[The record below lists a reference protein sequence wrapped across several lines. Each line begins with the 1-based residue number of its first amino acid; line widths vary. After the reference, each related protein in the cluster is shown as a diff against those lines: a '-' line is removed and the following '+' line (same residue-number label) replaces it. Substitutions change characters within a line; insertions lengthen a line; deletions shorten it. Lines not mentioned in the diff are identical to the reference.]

1 MNKISLKN
9 KISFLNSFNSN
20 PLKLM
25 IAILLLFLMTP
36 ELFSFNTFTRI
47 SGVVLDRES
56 SAPIPNAVLH
66 LLNTEIYIT
75 TKIDGSFFLDE
86 IKEGKYQIKVT
97 HLAYQE
103 NLLDLELAENTP
115 KNIKIYLIPKSI
127 EISPVVVIDR
137 GYRSKFEE
145 INEAAGVLEG
155 KKLQR
160 EMGFNLAAT
169 LKNETGLA
177 IRSMGPA
184 PARPVIRGLGG
195 NRVHISEDGQA
206 TTDLSATSPDHAVTL
221 EPFTVNR
228 IEVLRGPKVLLYT
241 SSTLG
246 GVVNVV
252 REEIPEELH
261 HEIHG
266 VFGLF
271 GETVNEGYLGSS
283 TIQIPFEPL
292 SIKFE
297 LSRRKAADVSTPI
310 QKLRNSYAENLNYS
324 GGASYFHTYGFLGA
338 SFRSFELN
346 YGVPGGFV
354 GAHPN
359 GVRIEMKRHQ
369 FNFKSNYLIN
379 SQYLENLEI
388 IYSTSKYRHKEFEAS
403 GRLGAEFS
411 IINNL
416 GSIHLNHKSIA
427 LFSEGMIGLSVEHRD
442 FDIGGFVFTSPTKS
456 FNFSV
461 YLYENLSLQRFSFEL
476 AGRINYDKLLPQK
489 ESANANIGL
498 VKKREFNTFSLSF
511 SSLYEVSNIV
521 YFGLNISKSSRVPTI
536 EELYSE
542 GPHLAA
548 YSYEV
553 GNPNLP
559 AENGFGA
566 EFFVYHKFNGLYFNL
581 TFFRNQFD
589 NFIIP
594 RNTGEINYSTFL
606 PIYAT
611 TGIPALL
618 YGLENQIEW
627 KPLSYITLFSN
638 LSFTRGKIKKSEN
651 SLPQIPPLKG
661 NGGIRLSFYDY
672 LFGLSVEYAAKQTKV
687 DMFEESTAGYAVL
700 NGFIQYSFI
709 TGNLVHNASI
719 SVDNIFNKEYRNHLS
734 RVKVILPEA
743 GRNFRITYKLFF

>member
-1 MNKISLKN
+1 MVRLKSLHRNISKIFSIIL
-9 KISFLNSFNSN
+9 IMCLLSSELYSFNS
-20 PLKLM
+20 
-25 IAILLLFLMTP
+25 II
-36 ELFSFNTFTRI
+36 SI

-56 SAPIPNAVLH
+56 SVPIPNAVLH
-66 LLNTEIYIT
+66 FLNTDIYII
-75 TKIDGSFFLDE
+75 TKADGSFFLE
-86 IKEGKYQIKVT
+86 GILEGKYQIKVT

-103 NLLDLELAENTP
+103 NLIEFDLRGNNP
-115 KNIKIYLIPKSI
+115 KSIKIYLIPKSH
-127 EISPVVVIDR
+127 EISPVVIIDR
-137 GYRSKFEE
+137 SYRSKFEE
-145 INEAAGVLEG
+145 MNETAGVLKG
-155 KKLQR
+155 KELQR

-177 IRSMGPA
+177 IRSIGPA

-195 NRVHISEDGQA
+195 NRVHISEDGQV

-297 LSRRKAADVSTPI
+297 FSRRKAADISTPVS
-310 QKLRNSYAENLNYS
+310 KLKNSYAENLNYS
-324 GGASYFHTYGFLGA
+324 SGLSYFHSGGFFGA
-338 SFRSFELN
+338 SFRAFELN

-359 GVRIEMKRHQ
+359 GVRIEMKRQ
-369 FNFKSNYLIN
+369 QVNFKSNYLIN
-379 SQYLENLEI
+379 SLYFENLEI
-388 IYSTSKYRHKEFEAS
+388 NYSTSKYRHKEFESS

-411 IINNL
+411 IISHL
-416 GSIHLNHKSIA
+416 GNFHLNHKKISPFPDGTVGVSI
-427 LFSEGMIGLSVEHRD
+427 EYRD
-442 FDIGGFVFTSPTKS
+442 FDIGGFVFTSPSKS
-456 FNFSV
+456 LNVSGFI
-461 YLYENLSLQRFSFEL
+461 YENLSLNRFSFEL
-476 AGRINYDKLLPQK
+476 AGRINYDITAPQK
-489 ESANANIGL
+489 EKPDANIGH
-498 VKKREFNTFSLSF
+498 VRTREFSTFSLSL

-521 YFGLNISKSSRVPTI
+521 YFGINISKSSRVPTI

-548 YSYEV
+548 YSYEI
-553 GNPNLP
+553 GNPDLKS
-559 AENGFGA
+559 ESGFGA
-566 EFFVYHKFNGLYFNL
+566 EVFVYHKFNGLYFNL

-594 RNTGEINYSTFL
+594 RNTGQINYSTFL

-611 TGIPALL
+611 TGVHAII
-618 YGLENQIEW
+618 YGFENQFEW
-627 KPLSYITLFSN
+627 KPLNQITLFSN
-638 LSFTRGKIKKSEN
+638 LTYTRGKIRKSEN

-661 NGGIRLSFYDY
+661 NAGIRLGFYDF
-672 LFGLSVEYAAKQTKV
+672 LFGLSIEYAAKQAKV
-687 DMFEESTAGYAVL
+687 DMFEETTAGYGVV
-700 NGFIQYSFI
+700 NGFFQYSFI
-709 TGNLVHNASI
+709 TGNLVHNTSI

-734 RVKVILPEA
+734 RVKIILPEA
-743 GRNFRITYKLFF
+743 GS